1 MEESLNGQGARY
13 GYQKIEVVPWG
24 IALFI
29 VLALPSFTLPSRA
42 LAATVPL
49 KAILNGAQEVPPN
62 TLTSGVGAAD
72 LTLDTL
78 TGQLAGNLTFSGLT
92 SPVTAAAIHG
102 PAPAGA
108 NGPVIAL
115 LPNFPATTSGTY
127 SLFNSVPP
135 LTPPQVSQML
145 AGLYYLNLHN
155 SVFPSGEIRGQ
166 LIVPNLTSFL
176 ELLLLN

>member
-1 MEESLNGQGARY
+1 MAKNKGMAGKKSRLS
-13 GYQKIEVVPWG
+13 PWG

-29 VLALPSFTLPSRA
+29 VLALPSLTLPSRA
-42 LAATVPL
+42 LAATIHL
-49 KAILNGAQEVPPN
+49 IAILNGAQEVPPN

-92 SPVTAAAIHG
+92 SPVTAAAIQG

-108 NGPVIAL
+108 NAGVIAF
-115 LPNFPATTSGTY
+115 LPNFPAATSGTY
-127 SLFNSVPP
+127 ASFNMVPP
-135 LTPPQVSQML
+135 LTPLQVSQML
-145 AGLYYLNLHN
+145 AGLYYLNLHT